1 VIDRASRFDLL
12 ELDGKDMRRE
22 PIEHRKSALAR
33 LLAKTLPGLQ
43 LNEHI
48 AEPGDIVFRHACQ
61 LGLEGI
67 VSKRLGSKYR
77 SGHSRDWLKLKNPN
91 APAVKRETEEDWGKE
106 KARRPPTW
114 QPVCAGPGHQSPY
127 AKARKLLKTIDRS
140 GLRKAQ
146 RR

>member
-48 AEPGDIVFRHACQ
+48 AEPGDLMRRVP
-61 LGLEGI
+61 
-67 VSKRLGSKYR
+67 
-77 SGHSRDWLKLKNPN
+77 GHSLRAPCVGARVNPPHLISEYSCTHLSLSQM
-91 APAVKRETEEDWGKE
+91 ALTQLTGR
-106 KARRPPTW
+106 
-114 QPVCAGPGHQSPY
+114 SM
-127 AKARKLLKTIDRS
+127 TI
-140 GLRKAQ
+140 
-146 RR
+146 